1 MSLLDSLT
9 AATTLHHDDRDHFVD
24 EKLGLKLGVVLMDL

>member
-9 AATTLHHDDRDHFVD
+9 VATTLHHDDRDPFVD
-24 EKLGLKLGVVLMDL
+24 EKLGLKLGVVLLDL